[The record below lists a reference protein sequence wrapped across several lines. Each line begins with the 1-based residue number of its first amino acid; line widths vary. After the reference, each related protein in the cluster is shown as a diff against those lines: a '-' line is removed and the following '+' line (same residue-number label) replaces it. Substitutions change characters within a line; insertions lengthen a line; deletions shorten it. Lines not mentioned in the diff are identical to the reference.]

1 MFENGCY
8 LRRQK
13 RFKIPKQERGEGG
26 HKSRNKDGS
35 LRSRHSHT
43 NGTSDLAM
51 SSSDHD
57 IKKPSLKSSSES
69 LFSGT
74 LPPLSGP
81 GATGGTEDAE
91 SGGALAGSTKIEKHD
106 YKYNITDKYG
116 LEGGDIGVS
125 ADHLVLPA
133 APLSKPGADHYN
145 PDSITGKHIER
156 QSKISLYFKDNF

>member
-1 MFENGCY
+1 ME
-8 LRRQK
+8 LTK
-13 RFKIPKQERGEGG
+13 LIPSPTPPTMRI
-26 HKSRNKDGS
+26 SFASLISSGS
-35 LRSRHSHT
+35 KNLLI
-43 NGTSDLAM
+43 D
-51 SSSDHD
+51 
-57 IKKPSLKSSSES
+57 
-69 LFSGT
+69 
-74 LPPLSGP
+74 
-81 GATGGTEDAE
+81 
-91 SGGALAGSTKIEKHD
+91 STKIEKHD